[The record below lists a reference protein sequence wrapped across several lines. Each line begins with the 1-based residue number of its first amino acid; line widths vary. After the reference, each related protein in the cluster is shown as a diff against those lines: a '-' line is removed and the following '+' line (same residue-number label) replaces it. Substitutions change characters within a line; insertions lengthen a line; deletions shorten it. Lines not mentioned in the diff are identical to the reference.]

1 MSPTRDLALSPAG
14 PGGPTRRRWLV
25 VPGSVLVAVTVLTG
39 CGQQSSASSAAGQ
52 GGAGTSE
59 TAEAPQVARLAKG
72 EARPE
77 LSCPTDER
85 SGMSADVAE
94 DATAAATP
102 EEALTGEDLEDGET
116 LLLDARGSTAW
127 VLRAD
132 GTARAQ
138 LGLRELGGWVVSDR
152 MACG

>member
-1 MSPTRDLALSPAG
+1 MSPTRDLGPSPAG
-14 PGGPTRRRWLV
+14 PGGPTRRRSLA
-25 VPGSVLVAVTVLTG
+25 VPGLVLVAVTVLAG
-39 CGQQSSASSAAGQ
+39 CGEQPSASGR
-52 GGAGTSE
+52 GAEDTSG
-59 TAEAPQVARLAKG
+59 TAEASLVARLTKG

-85 SGMSADVAE
+85 SGLSADFAR
-94 DATAAATP
+94 DAKGAATP

-152 MACG
+152 IACG